1 MEKVIK
7 IQNFSAKSP
16 YFLTLIEG
24 SLFRVGGG
32 GEQFAPFLN
41 SYFQKNKSNIDIT
54 LCNCW
59 TIFLKYVEI
68 EIMLTSS
75 VTSWRLY
82 FLCNKDMS
90 KNPKNWWKLLK
101 IANIGRESLNI
112 FKMRFMIILKVTKN
126 QSFTLSLED
135 ALLGKRQ
142 GEGTPHHQ
150 QPIPASLGLMTAGEI
165 KFES

>member
-7 IQNFSAKSP
+7 LQNFSAKSP
-16 YFLTLIEG
+16 YFLTLIRLG
-24 SLFRVGGG
+24 LLRVVFSGLGGG
-32 GEQFAPFLN
+32 GQFAPFLN
-41 SYFQKNKSNIDIT
+41 SYFKKNKSNIDIT
-54 LCNCW
+54 LSNCW

-75 VTSWRLY
+75 VTSWRLS

-101 IANIGRESLNI
+101 IA
-112 FKMRFMIILKVTKN
+112 FKMRFMIILEVAKN
-126 QSFTLSLED
+126 QGFTLSLEY

-150 QPIPASLGLMTAGEI
+150 QPIPASLELMRAGEI
-165 KFES
+165 KFEC

>member
-7 IQNFSAKSP
+7 LQNFSAKSP
-16 YFLTLIEG
+16 YFLTLIRLG
-24 SLFRVGGG
+24 LLRVVFSGFGRGGVNL
-32 GEQFAPFLN
+32 PPSSI
-41 SYFQKNKSNIDIT
+41 SYIT

-68 EIMLTSS
+68 DIMLTSS

-126 QSFTLSLED
+126 QGFTLSLED

-150 QPIPASLGLMTAGEI
+150 QPIPASLGLMRAGEI
-165 KFES
+165 KFEC

>member
-7 IQNFSAKSP
+7 LQNFSAKSP
-16 YFLTLIEG
+16 YFLTLIRLG
-24 SLFRVGGG
+24 LLRVVFSGFWVGGG
-32 GEQFAPFLN
+32 VNLPPSSV
-41 SYFQKNKSNIDIT
+41 SYIT

-68 EIMLTSS
+68 DIMLTSS

-126 QSFTLSLED
+126 QGFTLSLQD

-150 QPIPASLGLMTAGEI
+150 QPIPASLGLMRAGEI
-165 KFES
+165 KFEC